1 MAKIKHKLFDLLHP
15 ILIAI
20 MKSQRISRKQRLHIL
35 NEKPQCKEDSALYV
49 VNHSCR
55 YDMPIISEVIGQRVS
70 VLVGKQRLDL
80 IDRIC
85 FLLNG
90 VIWVDRQSISDKK
103 VVTQKIIRLLCN
115 GESVCMFPEGTWNLE
130 PSKLLLPM
138 YWGCIEIAKQ
148 AKVSIIPLIL
158 EFKENDVY
166 AKYGAPV
173 YVMPSDEKV
182 DKFEE
187 LKEKMATL
195 KWEIWEQFPVV
206 SRAEIDM
213 DEWEREKKARI
224 AAYPKLDYEYEMKCV
239 RKE

>member
-1 MAKIKHKLFDLLHP
+1 M
-15 ILIAI
+15 AI
-20 MKSQRISRKQRLHIL
+20 MKMQRKSRKQDLYIL
-35 NEKPQCKEDSALYV
+35 NENMVCKENNALYV

-55 YDMPIISEVIGQRVS
+55 HDFPISSEVIGHRVS

-85 FLLNG
+85 FWLNG
-90 VIWVDRQSISDKK
+90 VIWVDRQSVDHKRKASLKMLRILRS
-103 VVTQKIIRLLCN
+103 
-115 GESVCMFPEGTWNLE
+115 GESICMYPEGTWNLE
-130 PSKLLLPM
+130 PSKPLLPM

-148 AKVSIIPLIL
+148 TEVPIIPLVL

-166 AKYGAPV
+166 AKFGEPV
-173 YVMPSDEKV
+173 YVKPQDEKA

-213 DEWEREKKARI
+213 AEWEREKKARI
-224 AAYPKLDYEYEMKCV
+224 TAYPKLDYEYETKCV